1 MISPAQNS
9 FAARLSTSAAASM
22 LLWIARTVLGLL
34 VVYPL
39 LPALQAS
46 SMLNGPDG
54 EAVFFR
60 PGSALLLEGLRVG
73 APELLVAAK
82 VALLLCAVSLVIGL
96 VPLAL
101 ALDWLCVQG
110 DPFGARVARAFGFFW
125 RFLKLGAVALLTQ
138 AALLL
143 AASLLSG
150 AVKSALEK
158 SDERWLSLAP
168 SAVLLLGLL
177 GCVYVGA
184 VLDLARASVVQSGW
198 TAHQGLHR
206 ALVCLRERPFAVLF
220 GMYPS
225 VVGSAL
231 AYLSA
236 LWLATRLNLSTP
248 SHLALAWSFAVNQVA
263 ALFAIAWRVR
273 WLGRALELSAQPGL
287 RP

>member
-1 MISPAQNS
+1 MTSPAPNS
-9 FAARLSTSAAASM
+9 FAARLGTAAAASS
-22 LLWIARTVLGLL
+22 LLWIARTVLGLI

-46 SMLNGPDG
+46 GMLNGPDG
-54 EAVFFR
+54 EAVLFR
-60 PGSALLLEGLRVG
+60 PGSALLLEGVRVG
-73 APELLVAAK
+73 TPELLVAAK
-82 VALLLCAVSLVIGL
+82 VALLLCAGSVVVGL

-101 ALDWLCVQG
+101 ALDWLCLQR
-110 DPFGARVARAFGFFW
+110 DPIAARVVRAVSFFW
-125 RFLKLGAVALLTQ
+125 RFLKLGMVALLAQ

-168 SAVLLLGLL
+168 SAVLVLGLL
-177 GCVYVGA
+177 GCVYFGA
-184 VLDLARASVVQSGW
+184 VLDLARASVVQASS
-198 TAHQGLHR
+198 TAHEGLHR
-206 ALVCLRERPFAVLF
+206 ALVCLRKRPLAVLF
-220 GMYPS
+220 GIYPS
-225 VVGSAL
+225 VAGSAL

-236 LWLATRLNLSTP
+236 LWFTTRLNLSTP
-248 SHLALAWSFAVNQVA
+248 SHLGLAWSFTANQAA

-273 WLGRALELSAQPGL
+273 WLGRALELSANPNL